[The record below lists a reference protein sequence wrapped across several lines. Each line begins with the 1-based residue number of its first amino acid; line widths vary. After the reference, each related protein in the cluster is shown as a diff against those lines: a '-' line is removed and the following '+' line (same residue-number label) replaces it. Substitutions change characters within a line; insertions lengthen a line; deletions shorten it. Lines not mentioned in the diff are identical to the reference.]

1 MNKQNSVLR
10 DALKI
15 LRIKEVSEFNLRQA
29 LEKKGYRDPEL
40 SETINYLKSKNFLS
54 DYRLC
59 SLIIEKN
66 IKKKR
71 GLNYIRYF
79 LANQGVPEHIISE
92 TLARMYPESLEYNIA
107 KELVLSLKKPF
118 RRVLYIL
125 NSRGFS
131 EQTIEKLKGE
141 ISEEQ

>member
-1 MNKQNSVLR
+1 MNKQNQILK

-15 LRIKEVSEFNLRQA
+15 LSTKEVSEYKLRQT
-29 LEKKGYRDPEL
+29 LEKKGYKDPEL
-40 SETINYLKSKNFLS
+40 SKTIDYLKSKNFLS
-54 DYRLC
+54 DYRFC

-66 IKKKR
+66 VKKKK

-92 TLARMYPESLEYNIA
+92 ALARMYPESLEYNIA
-107 KELVLSLKKPF
+107 KELVFSIKKPF
-118 RRVLYIL
+118 HKMLYVL

-141 ISEEQ
+141 ISEE